1 MNRLFMLLMFG
12 CTFFSAISQV
22 LLKQSANRTY
32 KHPIFEYLNWRVVV
46 AYCIFFAVL
55 LTNTYAYTQVE
66 MKYGPVID
74 AFTYV
79 FVLLL
84 SVGVLNEKISR
95 GKLFGNLIIIAG
107 IVIYTLP

>member
-1 MNRLFMLLMFG
+1 MNKMYMLLMFV

-32 KHPIFEYLNWRVVV
+32 KHPVLEYLNWRVLV
-46 AYCIFFAVL
+46 AYSIFFTVL
-55 LTNTYAYTQVE
+55 LINTYAYTQVE

-84 SVGVLNEKISR
+84 SVGILKEKVSR
-95 GKLFGNLIIIAG
+95 GKMIGNIIIVLG
-107 IVIYTLP
+107 IIIYTLP

>member
-1 MNRLFMLLMFG
+1 MNKMYMLLMFV
-12 CTFFSAISQV
+12 CTFFLSISQV

-32 KHPIFEYLNWRVVV
+32 KHPVLEYLNWRVLV
-46 AYCIFFAVL
+46 AYSIFFTVL
-55 LTNTYAYTQVE
+55 LINTYAYTQVE

-84 SVGVLNEKISR
+84 SVGILKEKVSR
-95 GKLFGNLIIIAG
+95 GKMIGNIIIVLG
-107 IVIYTLP
+107 IIIYTLP

>member
-1 MNRLFMLLMFG
+1 MNRMYMLLMFV

-32 KHPIFEYLNWRVVV
+32 KHPVLEYLNWRVLA
-46 AYCIFFAVL
+46 AYSIFFSVL
-55 LTNTYAYTQVE
+55 LINTYAYTQVE

-84 SVGVLNEKISR
+84 SVGILKEKVSR
-95 GKLFGNLIIIAG
+95 GKMIGNLIIILG
-107 IVIYTLP
+107 IIIYTLP

>member
-1 MNRLFMLLMFG
+1 MNKMYMLLMFV

-22 LLKQSANRTY
+22 LLKQSANRIY
-32 KHPIFEYLNWRVVV
+32 KHPVLEYLNWRVLV
-46 AYCIFFAVL
+46 AYSIFFTVL
-55 LTNTYAYTQVE
+55 LINTYAYTQVE

-84 SVGVLNEKISR
+84 SVGILKEKVSR
-95 GKLFGNLIIIAG
+95 GKMIGNIIIVLG
-107 IVIYTLP
+107 IIIYTLP

>member
-1 MNRLFMLLMFG
+1 MLLMFV

-32 KHPIFEYLNWRVVV
+32 KHPVLEYLNWRVLV
-46 AYCIFFAVL
+46 AYSIFFTVL
-55 LTNTYAYTQVE
+55 LINTYAYTQVE

-84 SVGVLNEKISR
+84 SVGILKEKVSR
-95 GKLFGNLIIIAG
+95 GKMIGNIIIVLG
-107 IVIYTLP
+107 IIIYTLP

>member
-1 MNRLFMLLMFG
+1 MNKMYMLLMFV

-32 KHPIFEYLNWRVVV
+32 KHPVLEYLNWRVLV
-46 AYCIFFAVL
+46 AYSIFFTVL
-55 LTNTYAYTQVE
+55 LINTYAYTQVE

-84 SVGVLNEKISR
+84 SVGILKEKVSR
-95 GKLFGNLIIIAG
+95 GKMIGNIIIVLG
-107 IVIYTLP
+107 IIIYTLR

>member
-1 MNRLFMLLMFG
+1 
-12 CTFFSAISQV
+12 
-22 LLKQSANRTY
+22 
-32 KHPIFEYLNWRVVV
+32 
-46 AYCIFFAVL
+46 
-55 LTNTYAYTQVE
+55 TYAYTQVE

-84 SVGVLNEKISR
+84 SVGVLKEKINR
-95 GKLFGNLIIIAG
+95 GKLVGNLIIIAG